1 MTAPIVRLVT
11 SFAILVS
18 VVAAGFSAEK
28 SQQNPAALRASVHK
42 TLRETARSTDREAAA
57 RSLMETYQALADDTS
72 LVKDDRRQMQQIVR
86 SRLAKLAD
94 EIRKLP
100 TAGGISSNESPAG
113 EGLQSF
119 LDALI
124 EKSTRP
130 AAQLPPAV
138 LAQRRGNL
146 NPPMLGAFPVQ
157 NAVPTAPPDYGQDLV
172 ELIEATI
179 APGSWDSQGGPGSIR
194 YYSPLRVIVVRQTS
208 EVHEQLGDLL
218 PQLRN

>member
-1 MTAPIVRLVT
+1 MTAPIVRQMT

-18 VVAAGFSAEK
+18 VVSAGFSAEEF
-28 SQQNPAALRASVHK
+28 QQNPAALRARVHK

-94 EIRKLP
+94 EIRRLP

-130 AAQLPPAV
+130 AAQ
-138 LAQRRGNL
+138 
-146 NPPMLGAFPVQ
+146 
-157 NAVPTAPPDYGQDLV
+157 
-172 ELIEATI
+172 
-179 APGSWDSQGGPGSIR
+179 
-194 YYSPLRVIVVRQTS
+194 
-208 EVHEQLGDLL
+208 
-218 PQLRN
+218 